1 MLKKLLALS
10 FCMLPASFGL
20 HAQDAGSGNWYFEDF
35 EALSILGPTLP
46 DGWTQGQN
54 AFSVNTNRGVDGS
67 QAIYAQCANG
77 NERWFATQAFN
88 MGDNPVVEYYFKT
101 TGVIGDAPANG
112 LATALKVSTDNGT
125 TWTRVDTV
133 AYADY
138 QASSTYALKRVTLPD
153 TYKNQSCM
161 VKLSVYGNSELGT
174 SSFYVDNFG
183 MGTPAEVLENDLMIS
198 GTLSGPSN
206 PSLGME
212 NIYSVNV
219 LNNGSAAQSNYS
231 VKLKDAQGNELCTV
245 DGTELQPAAQ
255 QAFEL
260 AWTPQSAGIFRIFA
274 EVELE
279 GDANLA
285 NNASDT
291 LDVEVLESGIAIEVG
306 QGTDKTYHP
315 VNFSSERFGSQ
326 NLFFA
331 EELDFTQGKINAIA
345 FEGTFVQELTSNVTV
360 MIGETDSTGFYIDEN
375 FAFNLIP
382 WDGFTTVFRGEKTF
396 PQGENVQIKFDFTE
410 EFNYTGGN
418 LVVFLISENEA
429 VYSSMDESGW
439 FFGNYNLGDITSLS
453 AFGEFALD
461 NPDNDVAA
469 NFSRPNTTF
478 FFSEVSDA
486 SYTLSFN
493 VTDVAGNAV
502 SDAVVK
508 FDGTEYEAG
517 QYTFEDLKPGNYA
530 YTVTKNTAT
539 AFGTAQII
547 NEDVSVDVVLL
558 DFSEIPSASGYLC
571 EDFENIADGSRP
583 FGWSGS
589 FYVYPDSGMNGGKRI
604 SHSFWYMDGP
614 RDLYTNPIFMGET
627 PVLEFYYRI
636 MNIETQNLTYTGQPH
651 SGEAVSWNLSVSTDY
666 GTTWTELYNVGYG
679 EHTPSTE
686 YQRFSID
693 VSQYANEVCMF
704 YLLVNRDNQSA
715 ESFYFDIDNFRVGTQ
730 LETDLHALS
739 PIAGN
744 RVASVNGESVFTAQ
758 VRNAGS
764 EMVPS
769 YTVKLM
775 RGDTEIT
782 SVNGSNLGVGMFA
795 EHELKYTPSAEG
807 NESLHVV
814 VEAEN
819 DAFTANNTSA
829 SLYVSVQPEGTRGEM
844 VEDMEGRDI
853 CYVPFYFYSPYALNQ
868 TLYFSDETGLEA
880 GESLTGIVYQTAFSK
895 PLERQR
901 VSVYVGETD
910 QESLFSGSGPGMLPM
925 NEMRLVFDG
934 AIDISDVDGD
944 NLSIEFQ
951 TPYQYGGRNLVVCTY
966 QQSGQA
972 AGSESD
978 QLAFYGYYTLDR
990 PVSSVYQF
998 FDEPA
1003 DFENIDP
1010 AYNATNFSYPST
1022 IFLTREGVE
1031 FHTVTFEVKDTEGKA
1046 IDNAVITF
1054 NGVEMEAGEYTV
1066 TGVADGSYAW
1076 AARVGGQLREGDVEV
1091 SGGDASVQVVF
1102 EPVSNEFNVEEDMI
1116 KVYPNPSTGK
1126 FYVEHAQS
1134 CKEIGIYD
1142 ISGRE
1147 VRRYTKVDAGVLEI
1161 DLSGCRDG
1169 LYLLMVD
1176 GKAFKITKR

>member
-20 HAQDAGSGNWYFEDF
+20 HAQNAGSENWYFEDF
-35 EALSILGPTLP
+35 ETLGILGPTLP
-46 DGWTQGQN
+46 DGWTQGSN
-54 AFSVNTNRGVDGS
+54 SFSVNLSGGVDGS
-67 QAIYAQCANG
+67 QAIYAQCANS
-77 NERWFATQAFN
+77 NERWVATQAFD

-125 TWTRVDTV
+125 TWTVVDTV

-153 TYKNQSCM
+153 TYKDQSCM

-206 PSLGME
+206 PALGME
-212 NIYSVNV
+212 SLYSVNV
-219 LNNGSAAQSNYS
+219 LNNGSTAQSDYS

-255 QAFEL
+255 QTFEL
-260 AWTPQSAGIFRIFA
+260 AWTPQAAGTFRILA

-285 NNASDT
+285 NNISDT
-291 LDVEVLESGIAIEVG
+291 LDVEVLESGVAIEVG
-306 QGTDKTYHP
+306 QGTNKTYHP
-315 VNFSSERFGSQ
+315 VSFTSDRFGSQ
-326 NLFFA
+326 NLFLA
-331 EELDFTQGKINAIA
+331 EELNFTQGKINAIA
-345 FEGTFVQELTSNVTV
+345 FEGTFVQELSSNVTV
-360 MIGETDSTGFYIDEN
+360 MIGETDSTGFYVDEN
-375 FAFNLIP
+375 FAWHMIP
-382 WDGFTTVFRGEKTF
+382 WDHFTTVFRGEKTF
-396 PQGENVQIKFDFTE
+396 PQGENVQIRFDFTE
-410 EFNYTGGN
+410 EFDYTGGN
-418 LVVFLISENEA
+418 LVVFLVNDNETA
-429 VYSSMDESGW
+429 YPSMDESGW
-439 FFGNYNLGDITSLS
+439 FFGTYELGDVVSLG
-453 AFGEFALD
+453 AFDIDLA
-461 NPDNDVAA
+461 NPANDAVT

-486 SYTLSFN
+486 SYNLTFN
-493 VTDVAGNAV
+493 ITDIAGNTV

-508 FDGTEYEAG
+508 LNGTEYEAG
-517 QYTFEDLKPGNYA
+517 QYTFEDLKPGSYP

-539 AFGTAQII
+539 ASGTAQII
-547 NEDVSVDVVLL
+547 NEDVNIDVTLL
-558 DFSEIPSASGYLC
+558 DFSEIPGASGFLC
-571 EDFENIADGSRP
+571 EDFENIAPGSRP
-583 FGWSGS
+583 FGWNGD
-589 FYVYPDSGMNGGKRI
+589 FYVYVDGGIENGKRL
-604 SHSFWYMDGP
+604 SHSFWYLDGS
-614 RDLYTNPIFMGET
+614 RNIYTNPVFMGDN
-627 PVLEFYYRI
+627 PVFEFQYRI
-636 MNIETQNLTYTGQPH
+636 MEMEIQNLTYTGNACPGTGVMWQ
-651 SGEAVSWNLSVSTDY
+651 LSVSTDQ
-666 GTTWTELYNVGYG
+666 GETWTQLHSVGYS
-679 EHTPSTE
+679 EHMPSTD
-686 YQRFSID
+686 YQTFSLD
-693 VSQYANEVCMF
+693 VSQYANELCMF
-704 YLLVNRDNQSA
+704 HLHVERDNSSP
-715 ESFYFDIDNFRVGTQ
+715 ESFYFDIDNWSIGTQ
-730 LETDLHALS
+730 PEFDLSVLS

-744 RVASVNGESVFTAQ
+744 RVASVNEESLFTVQ
-758 VRNAGS
+758 VKNSGKQNIS
-764 EMVPS
+764 S
-769 YTVKLM
+769 YTLKLM
-775 RGDTEIT
+775 KGDTEIA
-782 SVNGSNLGVGMFA
+782 SVNGSELEAGA
-795 EHELKYTPSAEG
+795 WKEHELAYTPISEG
-807 NESLHVV
+807 NEILYAV
-814 VEAEN
+814 VETEN
-819 DAFTANNTSA
+819 DTYMANNTTTN
-829 SLYVSVQPEGTRGEM
+829 LYVSVQPEGTRGEM

-853 CYVPFYFYSPYALNQ
+853 CYVPFYFYTPYALNQ

-880 GESLTGIVYQTAFSK
+880 GEALTGIVYQTAFSK

-910 QESLFSGSGPGMLPM
+910 QESLFLGSGAGMLPM
-925 NEMRLVFDG
+925 DGMRLVFDG

-944 NLSIEFQ
+944 NLAIEFQ
-951 TPYQYGGRNLVVCTY
+951 TPYQYGGKNLVVCTY

-990 PVSSVYQF
+990 PVSSTYAQL
-998 FDEPA
+998 DNP
-1003 DFENIDP
+1003 IDMNNLP
-1010 AYNATNFSYPST
+1010 SSVLSNFSYPST
-1022 IFLTREGVE
+1022 IFLSREGVE
-1031 FHTVTFEVKDTEGKA
+1031 FHTVTFEVKDTEGRT

-1054 NGVEMEAGEYTV
+1054 NGMEMETGTYTV
-1066 TGVADGSYAW
+1066 ADVPDGVYPWSASWQD
-1076 AARVGGQLREGDVEV
+1076 QTREGDVEV

-1126 FYVEHAQS
+1126 FYVEHAQF

>member
-46 DGWTQGQN
+46 DGWTQGQSS
-54 AFSVNTNRGVDGS
+54 FSVNTNRGVDGS
-67 QAIYAQCANG
+67 QAIYAQCANS
-77 NERWFATQAFN
+77 NERWFATQSFN

-125 TWTRVDTV
+125 TWTVVDTV

-153 TYKNQSCM
+153 IYKDQSCM

-206 PSLGME
+206 PALGME
-212 NIYSVNV
+212 SLYSVNV
-219 LNNGSAAQSNYS
+219 LNNGSTAQSNYS

-255 QAFEL
+255 QTFEL
-260 AWTPQSAGIFRIFA
+260 AWTPQAAGTFRILA
-274 EVELE
+274 EVKLE
-279 GDANLA
+279 GDANPA
-285 NNASDT
+285 NNVSDT
-291 LDVEVLESGIAIEVG
+291 LDVEVLESGLAVEVG
-306 QGTDKTYHP
+306 TGTDKTYHP
-315 VNFSSERFGSQ
+315 VCFTSERFGSQ
-326 NLFFA
+326 NLFFP
-331 EELDFTQGKINAIA
+331 EDLNFTQGKINAIA
-345 FEGTFVQELTSNVTV
+345 FEGTFVQELTSNVTL
-360 MIGETDSTGFYIDEN
+360 MIGETDSTGFYVDEN
-375 FAFNLIP
+375 FAWHMIP
-382 WDGFTTVFRGEKTF
+382 WDHFTTVFRGEKTF
-396 PQGENVQIKFDFTE
+396 PQGENVQIRFDFTE
-410 EFNYTGGN
+410 EFDYTGGN
-418 LVVFLISENEA
+418 LVVFLVNDNETA
-429 VYSSMDESGW
+429 YPSMDESGW
-439 FFGNYNLGDITSLS
+439 FLGTSKLGNVVSLGAFDIDL
-453 AFGEFALD
+453 A
-461 NPDNDVAA
+461 NPVNDGTV
-469 NFSRPNTTF
+469 NSSRPNTTF

-486 SYTLSFN
+486 SYNLTFN
-493 VTDVAGNAV
+493 ITDIAGNIV

-508 FDGTEYEAG
+508 LNGTEYDAG

-530 YTVTKNTAT
+530 HTVTKNTAT
-539 AFGTAQII
+539 ASGTAQVI
-547 NEDVSVDVVLL
+547 NEDVNIDVTLL
-558 DFSEIPSASGYLC
+558 DFSEIPGASGYLC
-571 EDFENIADGSRP
+571 EDFENLADGSRP

-604 SHSFWYMDGP
+604 SHSFWYLDGP
-614 RDLYTNPIFMGET
+614 RTLYTNPVFMGEA

-636 MNIETQNLTYTGQPH
+636 MDMETQNLTYTGKPH
-651 SGEAVSWNLSVSTDY
+651 SGAAVSWSLSVSTDY
-666 GTTWTELYNVGYG
+666 GTTWTELYSVDYG

-686 YQRFSID
+686 YQLCSID
-693 VSQYANEVCMF
+693 VSRYANEVCMF
-704 YLLVNRDNQSA
+704 YLHVDRDNQSA
-715 ESFYFDIDNFRVGTQ
+715 ESFYFDVDQFKAGTQ

-739 PIAGN
+739 PLAGN

-758 VRNAGS
+758 VRNAGTQAA
-764 EMVPS
+764 S
-769 YTVKLM
+769 YTVNLM
-775 RGDTEIT
+775 KGEETVAT
-782 SVNGSNLGVGMFA
+782 AQGA
-795 EHELKYTPSAEG
+795 ELASGAWASHELRYTPSAEG
-807 NESLHVV
+807 NETLYVV
-814 VEAEN
+814 VETEN
-819 DAFTANNTSA
+819 DTYMANNTTTN
-829 SLYVSVQPEGTRGEM
+829 LYVSVQPEGTRGEM

-853 CYVPFYFYSPYALNQ
+853 CYVPFYFYTPYALNQ

-880 GESLTGIVYQTAFSK
+880 GEALTGIVYQTAFSK

-910 QESLFSGSGPGMLPM
+910 QESLFLGSGAGMLPM

-944 NLSIEFQ
+944 NLAIEFQ

-972 AGSESD
+972 AGTESD

-998 FDEPA
+998 FDEPT

-1076 AARVGGQLREGDVEV
+1076 AARVGDQLREGDVEV

>member
-1 MLKKLLALS
+1 
-10 FCMLPASFGL
+10 
-20 HAQDAGSGNWYFEDF
+20 
-35 EALSILGPTLP
+35 
-46 DGWTQGQN
+46 
-54 AFSVNTNRGVDGS
+54 
-67 QAIYAQCANG
+67 
-77 NERWFATQAFN
+77 
-88 MGDNPVVEYYFKT
+88 
-101 TGVIGDAPANG
+101 
-112 LATALKVSTDNGT
+112 
-125 TWTRVDTV
+125 
-133 AYADY
+133 
-138 QASSTYALKRVTLPD
+138 
-153 TYKNQSCM
+153 
-161 VKLSVYGNSELGT
+161 
-174 SSFYVDNFG
+174 
-183 MGTPAEVLENDLMIS
+183 
-198 GTLSGPSN
+198 
-206 PSLGME
+206 
-212 NIYSVNV
+212 
-219 LNNGSAAQSNYS
+219 
-231 VKLKDAQGNELCTV
+231 
-245 DGTELQPAAQ
+245 
-255 QAFEL
+255 
-260 AWTPQSAGIFRIFA
+260 
-274 EVELE
+274 
-279 GDANLA
+279 
-285 NNASDT
+285 
-291 LDVEVLESGIAIEVG
+291 
-306 QGTDKTYHP
+306 
-315 VNFSSERFGSQ
+315 
-326 NLFFA
+326 
-331 EELDFTQGKINAIA
+331 
-345 FEGTFVQELTSNVTV
+345 
-360 MIGETDSTGFYIDEN
+360 MIGETDSTGFYVDEN
-375 FAFNLIP
+375 FAWHMIP
-382 WDGFTTVFRGEKTF
+382 WDHFTTVFRGEKTF
-396 PQGENVQIKFDFTE
+396 PQGENVQIRFDFTE
-410 EFNYTGGN
+410 EFDYTGGN
-418 LVVFLISENEA
+418 LVVFLVNDNETA
-429 VYSSMDESGW
+429 YPSMDESGW
-439 FFGNYNLGDITSLS
+439 FLGTSKLGNVVSLGAFDIDL
-453 AFGEFALD
+453 A
-461 NPDNDVAA
+461 NPVNDGTV
-469 NFSRPNTTF
+469 NSSRPNTTF

-486 SYTLSFN
+486 SYNLTFN
-493 VTDVAGNAV
+493 ITDIAGNIV

-508 FDGTEYEAG
+508 LNGTEYDAG

-539 AFGTAQII
+539 ASGTAQVI
-547 NEDVSVDVVLL
+547 NEDVNIDVTLL
-558 DFSEIPSASGYLC
+558 DFSEIPGASGYLC
-571 EDFENIADGSRP
+571 EDFENLADGSRP

-604 SHSFWYMDGP
+604 SHSFWYLDGP
-614 RDLYTNPIFMGET
+614 RTLYTNPVFMGEA

-636 MNIETQNLTYTGQPH
+636 MDMETQNLTYTGKPH
-651 SGEAVSWNLSVSTDY
+651 SGAAVSWSLSVSTDY
-666 GTTWTELYNVGYG
+666 GTTWTELYSVDYG

-686 YQRFSID
+686 YQLCSID
-693 VSQYANEVCMF
+693 VSRYANEVCMF
-704 YLLVNRDNQSA
+704 YLHVDRDNQSA
-715 ESFYFDIDNFRVGTQ
+715 ESFYFDVDQFKAGTQ

-739 PIAGN
+739 PLAGN

-758 VRNAGS
+758 VRNAGTQAA
-764 EMVPS
+764 S
-769 YTVKLM
+769 YTVNLM
-775 RGDTEIT
+775 KGEETVAT
-782 SVNGSNLGVGMFA
+782 AQGA
-795 EHELKYTPSAEG
+795 ELASGAWASHELRYTPSAEG
-807 NESLHVV
+807 NETLYVV
-814 VEAEN
+814 VETEN
-819 DAFTANNTSA
+819 DTYMANNTTTN
-829 SLYVSVQPEGTRGEM
+829 LYVSVQPEGTRGEM

-853 CYVPFYFYSPYALNQ
+853 CYVPFYFYTPYALNQ

-880 GESLTGIVYQTAFSK
+880 GEALTGIVYQTAFSK

-910 QESLFSGSGPGMLPM
+910 QESLFLGSGAGMLPM

-944 NLSIEFQ
+944 NLAIEFQ

-972 AGSESD
+972 AGTESD

-998 FDEPA
+998 FDEPT

-1076 AARVGGQLREGDVEV
+1076 AARVGDQLREGDVEV

>member
-46 DGWTQGQN
+46 DGWTQGQSS
-54 AFSVNTNRGVDGS
+54 FSVNTNRGVDGS
-67 QAIYAQCANG
+67 QAIYAQCANS
-77 NERWFATQAFN
+77 NERWFATQSFN

-125 TWTRVDTV
+125 TWTVVDTV

-153 TYKNQSCM
+153 IYKDQSCM

-206 PSLGME
+206 PALGME
-212 NIYSVNV
+212 SLYSVNV
-219 LNNGSAAQSNYS
+219 LNNGSTAQSNYS

-255 QAFEL
+255 QTFEL
-260 AWTPQSAGIFRIFA
+260 AWTPQAAGTFRILA
-274 EVELE
+274 EVKLE
-279 GDANLA
+279 GDANPA
-285 NNASDT
+285 NNVSDT
-291 LDVEVLESGIAIEVG
+291 LDVEVLESGLAVEVG
-306 QGTDKTYHP
+306 TGTDKTYHP
-315 VNFSSERFGSQ
+315 VCFTSERFGSQ
-326 NLFFA
+326 NLFFP
-331 EELDFTQGKINAIA
+331 EDLNFTQGKINAIA
-345 FEGTFVQELTSNVTV
+345 FEGTFVQELTSNVTL
-360 MIGETDSTGFYIDEN
+360 MIGETDSTGFYVDEN
-375 FAFNLIP
+375 FAWHMIP
-382 WDGFTTVFRGEKTF
+382 WDHFTTVFRGEKTF
-396 PQGENVQIKFDFTE
+396 PQGENVQIRFDFTE
-410 EFNYTGGN
+410 EFDYTGGN
-418 LVVFLISENEA
+418 LVVFLVNDNETA
-429 VYSSMDESGW
+429 YPSMDESGW
-439 FFGNYNLGDITSLS
+439 FLGTSKLGNVVSLGAFDIDL
-453 AFGEFALD
+453 A
-461 NPDNDVAA
+461 NPVNDGTV
-469 NFSRPNTTF
+469 NSSRPNTTF

-486 SYTLSFN
+486 SYNLTFN
-493 VTDVAGNAV
+493 ITDIAGNIV

-508 FDGTEYEAG
+508 LNGTEYEAG
-517 QYTFEDLKPGNYA
+517 QYTFEDLKPGSYP

-539 AFGTAQII
+539 ASGTAQVI
-547 NEDVSVDVVLL
+547 NEDVNIDVTLL
-558 DFSEIPSASGYLC
+558 DFSEIPGASGYLC
-571 EDFENIADGSRP
+571 EDFENLADGSRP

-604 SHSFWYMDGP
+604 SHSFWYLDGP
-614 RDLYTNPIFMGET
+614 RTLYTNPVFMGEA

-636 MNIETQNLTYTGQPH
+636 MDMETQNLTYTGKPH
-651 SGEAVSWNLSVSTDY
+651 SGAAVSWSLSVSTDY
-666 GTTWTELYNVGYG
+666 GTTWTELYSVDYG

-686 YQRFSID
+686 YQLCSID
-693 VSQYANEVCMF
+693 VSRYANEVCMF
-704 YLLVNRDNQSA
+704 YLHVDRDNQSA
-715 ESFYFDIDNFRVGTQ
+715 ESFYFDVDQFKAGTQ

-739 PIAGN
+739 PLAGN

-758 VRNAGS
+758 VRNAGTQAA
-764 EMVPS
+764 S
-769 YTVKLM
+769 YTVNLM
-775 RGDTEIT
+775 KGEETVAT
-782 SVNGSNLGVGMFA
+782 AQGA
-795 EHELKYTPSAEG
+795 ELASGAWASHELRYTPSAEG
-807 NESLHVV
+807 NETLYVV
-814 VEAEN
+814 VETEN
-819 DAFTANNTSA
+819 DTYMANNTTTN
-829 SLYVSVQPEGTRGEM
+829 LYVSVQPEGTRGEM

-853 CYVPFYFYSPYALNQ
+853 CYVPFYFYTPYALNQ

-880 GESLTGIVYQTAFSK
+880 GEALTGIVYQTAFSK

-910 QESLFSGSGPGMLPM
+910 QESLFLGSGAGMLPM

-944 NLSIEFQ
+944 NLAIEFQ

-972 AGSESD
+972 AGTESD

-998 FDEPA
+998 FDEPT

-1076 AARVGGQLREGDVEV
+1076 AARVGDQLREGDVEV

>member
-46 DGWTQGQN
+46 DGWTQGQSS
-54 AFSVNTNRGVDGS
+54 FSVNTNRGVDGS
-67 QAIYAQCANG
+67 QAIYAQCANS
-77 NERWFATQAFN
+77 NERWFATQSFN

-125 TWTRVDTV
+125 TWTVVDTV

-153 TYKNQSCM
+153 TYKDQSCM

-206 PSLGME
+206 PALGME
-212 NIYSVNV
+212 SLYSVNV
-219 LNNGSAAQSNYS
+219 LNNGSTAQSDYS
-231 VKLKDAQGNELCTV
+231 VKLKDV
-245 DGTELQPAAQ
+245 
-255 QAFEL
+255 EL
-260 AWTPQSAGIFRIFA
+260 AWTPQAAGTFRILA

-279 GDANLA
+279 GDANPA
-285 NNASDT
+285 NNVSDT
-291 LDVEVLESGIAIEVG
+291 LDVEVLESGLAVEVG
-306 QGTDKTYHP
+306 TGIDKTYHP
-315 VNFSSERFGSQ
+315 VCFTSEHFGSQ
-326 NLFFA
+326 NLFFP
-331 EELDFTQGKINAIA
+331 EDLNFTQGKINAIA

-360 MIGETDSTGFYIDEN
+360 MIGETDSTGFYVDGN
-375 FAFNLIP
+375 FAMIP
-382 WDGFTTVFRGEKTF
+382 WDHFTTVFRGEKTF
-396 PQGENVQIKFDFTE
+396 PQGENVQIRFDFTE
-410 EFNYTGGN
+410 EFDYTGGN
-418 LVVFLISENEA
+418 LVVFLVNDNETA
-429 VYSSMDESGW
+429 YPSMDESGW
-439 FFGNYNLGDITSLS
+439 FLGTSKLGNVVSLGAFDIDL
-453 AFGEFALD
+453 A
-461 NPDNDVAA
+461 NPVNDGTV
-469 NFSRPNTTF
+469 NTSRPNTTF

-486 SYTLSFN
+486 SYNLTFN
-493 VTDVAGNAV
+493 ITDIAGNTV

-508 FDGTEYEAG
+508 LNGTEYDAG
-517 QYTFEDLKPGNYA
+517 QYTFEDLKPGSYA

-539 AFGTAQII
+539 ASGTAQVI
-547 NEDVSVDVVLL
+547 NEDVNIDVTLL
-558 DFSEIPSASGYLC
+558 DFSEIPGASGYLC
-571 EDFENIADGSRP
+571 EDFENLADGSRP

-604 SHSFWYMDGP
+604 SHSFWYLDGP
-614 RDLYTNPIFMGET
+614 RTLYTNPVFMGEA
-627 PVLEFYYRI
+627 PVLGFYYRI
-636 MNIETQNLTYTGQPH
+636 MDMETQNLTYTGKPH
-651 SGEAVSWNLSVSTDY
+651 SGAAVSWSLSVSTDY
-666 GTTWTELYNVGYG
+666 GTTWTELYSVDYG

-686 YQRFSID
+686 YQLCSID
-693 VSQYANEVCMF
+693 VSRYANKVCMF
-704 YLLVNRDNQSA
+704 YLHVDRDNQSA
-715 ESFYFDIDNFRVGTQ
+715 ESFYFDIDNFRAGTQ

-739 PIAGN
+739 PIVGN

-769 YTVKLM
+769 YTLKLM

-944 NLSIEFQ
+944 NLAIEFQ
-951 TPYQYGGRNLVVCTY
+951 TPYQYGGKNLVVCTY

-972 AGSESD
+972 AGTESD

-998 FDEPA
+998 FDEPT

-1076 AARVGGQLREGDVEV
+1076 AARVGDQLREGDVEV

>member
-46 DGWTQGQN
+46 DGWTQGQSS
-54 AFSVNTNRGVDGS
+54 FSVNTNRGVDGS
-67 QAIYAQCANG
+67 QAIYAQCANS
-77 NERWFATQAFN
+77 NERWFATQSFN

-125 TWTRVDTV
+125 TWTVVDTV

-153 TYKNQSCM
+153 IYKDQSCM

-206 PSLGME
+206 PALGME
-212 NIYSVNV
+212 SLYSVNV
-219 LNNGSAAQSNYS
+219 LNNGSTAQSNYS

-255 QAFEL
+255 QTFEL
-260 AWTPQSAGIFRIFA
+260 AWTPQAAGTFRILA
-274 EVELE
+274 EVKLE
-279 GDANLA
+279 GDANPA
-285 NNASDT
+285 NNVSDT
-291 LDVEVLESGIAIEVG
+291 LDVEVLESGLAVEVG
-306 QGTDKTYHP
+306 TGTDKTYHP
-315 VNFSSERFGSQ
+315 VCFTSERFGSQ
-326 NLFFA
+326 NLFFP
-331 EELDFTQGKINAIA
+331 EDLNFTQGKINAIA
-345 FEGTFVQELTSNVTV
+345 FEGTFVQELTSNVTL
-360 MIGETDSTGFYIDEN
+360 MIGETDSTGFYVDEN
-375 FAFNLIP
+375 FAWHMIP
-382 WDGFTTVFRGEKTF
+382 WDHFTTVFRGEKTF
-396 PQGENVQIKFDFTE
+396 PQGENVQIRFDFTE
-410 EFNYTGGN
+410 EFDYTGGN
-418 LVVFLISENEA
+418 LVVFLVNDNETA
-429 VYSSMDESGW
+429 YPSMDESGW
-439 FFGNYNLGDITSLS
+439 FLGTSKLGNVVSLGAFDIDL
-453 AFGEFALD
+453 A
-461 NPDNDVAA
+461 NPVNDGTV
-469 NFSRPNTTF
+469 NSSRPNTTF

-486 SYTLSFN
+486 SYNLTFN
-493 VTDVAGNAV
+493 ITDIAGNIV

-508 FDGTEYEAG
+508 LNGTEYDAG

-539 AFGTAQII
+539 ASGTAQVI
-547 NEDVSVDVVLL
+547 NEDVNIDVTLL
-558 DFSEIPSASGYLC
+558 DFSEIPGASGYLC
-571 EDFENIADGSRP
+571 EDFENLADGSRP

-604 SHSFWYMDGP
+604 SHSFWYLDGP
-614 RDLYTNPIFMGET
+614 RTLYTNPVFMGEA

-636 MNIETQNLTYTGQPH
+636 MDMETQNLTYTGKPH
-651 SGEAVSWNLSVSTDY
+651 SGAAVSWSLSVSTDY
-666 GTTWTELYNVGYG
+666 GTTWTELYSVDYG

-686 YQRFSID
+686 YQLCSID
-693 VSQYANEVCMF
+693 VSRYANEVCMF
-704 YLLVNRDNQSA
+704 YLHVDRDNQSA
-715 ESFYFDIDNFRVGTQ
+715 ESFYFDVDQFKAGTQ

-739 PIAGN
+739 PLAGN

-758 VRNAGS
+758 VRNAGTQAA
-764 EMVPS
+764 S
-769 YTVKLM
+769 YTVNLM
-775 RGDTEIT
+775 KGEETVAT
-782 SVNGSNLGVGMFA
+782 AQGA
-795 EHELKYTPSAEG
+795 ELASGAWASHELRYTPSAEG
-807 NESLHVV
+807 NETLYVV
-814 VEAEN
+814 VETEN
-819 DAFTANNTSA
+819 DTYMANNTTTN
-829 SLYVSVQPEGTRGEM
+829 LYVSVQPEGTRGEM

-853 CYVPFYFYSPYALNQ
+853 CYVPFYFYTPYALNQ

-880 GESLTGIVYQTAFSK
+880 GEALTGIVYQTAFSK

-910 QESLFSGSGPGMLPM
+910 QESLFLGSGAGMLPM

-944 NLSIEFQ
+944 NLAIEFQ

-972 AGSESD
+972 AGTESD

-998 FDEPA
+998 FDEPT

-1076 AARVGGQLREGDVEV
+1076 AARVGDQLREGDVEV